1 MQDRIPLYPGRVT
14 MTPVAGQAN
23 TFDMVRADDPTQ
35 PGTPLNKAT
44 LLKDATAALY
54 GMGTG
59 AVPDDVL
66 AELGKY
72 KQYWWKRISAVWRD
86 AYTTLGDVT
95 SVKTGGN
102 DSNNATYSIS
112 YSASYSV
119 DSSGNVTL
127 VSPSKL
133 SVSYTN
139 YTAMNALKGH
149 YFKSNISS
157 VPGIYFVSAD
167 APDAIRETVNTVRCV
182 YIDGAKLIGHAQGY
196 EYGPV
201 ELVNSS
207 DRNAYP
213 DSGIQDGYEYEYLG
227 IPLDNAVTAPRIET
241 GSYVGTGTY
250 GQENPNTLTFEF
262 VPKFVIFWQGSIGSS
277 VVDVSSTNP
286 FYWIYNG
293 DKMFPTSS
301 TNNYNCFVTLNG
313 TTLTWYSP
321 RNKDAQYNDE
331 TKEYHYVAI
340 G

>member
-1 MQDRIPLYPGRVT
+1 MQDRVPLYPGRVK

-23 TFDMVRADDPTQ
+23 TFDMVRADDPTKA
-35 PGTPLNKAT
+35 GTPLNKAT

-54 GMGTG
+54 GLGTG
-59 AVPDDVL
+59 AVPDDVF

-72 KQYWWKRISAVWRD
+72 KQYWWKRIPVVWRD
-86 AYTTLGDVT
+86 AYATLGDVT
-95 SVKTGGN
+95 SVETGGN
-102 DSNNATYSIS
+102 SSSSATYSIS

-127 VSPSKL
+127 VSPSTL

-139 YTAMNALKGH
+139 YTAINALKGH

-167 APDAIRETVNTVRCV
+167 APDATRGTIDSVHYV

-213 DSGIQDGYEYEYLG
+213 DSGTHDGYEYEYLG
-227 IPLDNAVTAPRIET
+227 IPFDNAVTVPKIEM

-250 GQENPNTLTFEF
+250 GASNPNTLTFEF
-262 VPKFVIFWQGSIGSS
+262 IPKLVIIKPNNTTDKYHFEVIQGQTKTFSYQDNTNYGKVEISWNGNSISWYCTSGDGSE
-277 VVDVSSTNP
+277 
-286 FYWIYNG
+286 G
-293 DKMFPTSS
+293 Q
-301 TNNYNCFVTLNG
+301 LN
-313 TTLTWYSP
+313 
-321 RNKDAQYNDE
+321 KA
-331 TKEYHYVAI
+331 EYTYYYIAI

>member
-1 MQDRIPLYPGRVT
+1 MQDRVPLYPGRVK

-23 TFDMVRADDPTQ
+23 TFDMVRADDPTKA
-35 PGTPLNKAT
+35 GTPLNKAT

-59 AVPDDVL
+59 AVPDDVF
-66 AELGKY
+66 AEIGKY
-72 KQYWWKRISAVWRD
+72 KQYWWKRIPVVWRD
-86 AYTTLGDVT
+86 AYATLGDVT
-95 SVKTGGN
+95 SVETCGN
-102 DSNNATYSIS
+102 SSSSYTYSIS

-127 VSPSKL
+127 VSPSTL

-139 YTAMNALKGH
+139 YTAINALKGH
-149 YFKSNISS
+149 YFKSNIRS

-167 APDAIRETVNTVRCV
+167 APDATRETIDSVRYV

-227 IPLDNAVTAPRIET
+227 IPLYNAVTAPRIET

>member
-1 MQDRIPLYPGRVT
+1 MQDRVPLYPGRVK
-14 MTPVAGQAN
+14 MTPVAGQTN

-35 PGTPLNKAT
+35 EGTPLNKAT

-54 GMGTG
+54 GLGTG

-72 KQYWWKRISAVWRD
+72 KQYWWRRRIHTVTWEISTTTKGNNIIVRSNGTVQYSDSIHVENDGTIALDDPKTSVPANYDNRD
-86 AYTTLGDVT
+86 AF
-95 SVKTGGN
+95 
-102 DSNNATYSIS
+102 NNAIKNYWK
-112 YSASYSV
+112 Y
-119 DSSGNVTL
+119 GNWSDRSNVWYGGSPVTNW
-127 VSPSKL
+127 SDDHPNSF
-133 SVSYTN
+133 TN
-139 YTAMNALKGH
+139 LKQVIAT
-149 YFKSNISS
+149 KTSENI
-157 VPGIYFVSAD
+157 GEWEFIQD
-167 APDAIRETVNTVRCV
+167 TN
-182 YIDGAKLIGHAQGY
+182 
-196 EYGPV
+196 
-201 ELVNSS
+201 
-207 DRNAYP
+207 RNAYP
-213 DSGIQDGYEYEYLG
+213 DSGNKDGFDYQYIG
-227 IPLDNAVTAPRIET
+227 VPLDNAVTASEIET

-277 VVDVSSTNP
+277 VVNVNSTNP

-313 TTLTWYSP
+313 NTLTWYSP
-321 RNKDAQYNDE
+321 RNEYAQYNDE